1 MSQPL
6 QRHEF
11 QADRLIKEYPPM
23 WNGRNK
29 MMVFDIACSGR
40 HPFEG
45 HIVYSRWSKML
56 PALTGSSPSSSFCAK
71 AGIFDYGP
79 TDLLSTV
86 WHMNFADPDL
96 FAAYSSS
103 LLAQDELQVAEHP
116 ILGSLR
122 EALQAAGEAPRT
134 VDYIGNPTPITISG
148 VERRCAISTMPS
160 AISPRGLYGNEFGRA
175 DEKQVRAAT
184 KVLNPPTKTNI
195 LAMAA
200 PACGS
205 GSYTGDQLTNVLNTA
220 YTGFEA
226 VKLAGAFVGAP
237 TNRVIIHTGFW
248 GCGAFGG
255 NRTLVTILQSLA
267 ADLAGIDLVFWAF
280 DDQGLQIVE
289 EARSAYSQLLATNA
303 STEEILHMVGK
314 MDFKWSDSDGN

>member
-1 MSQPL
+1 MTHPL
-6 QRHEF
+6 NRHEF
-11 QADRLIKEYPPM
+11 QADRLIKEYPPR

-29 MMVFDIACSGR
+29 LKVFGIACSGP
-40 HPFEG
+40 HPFHG
-45 HIVYSRWSKML
+45 HVIYSRWREEKPPDRISQ
-56 PALTGSSPSSSFCAK
+56 GSCNFTSRK
-71 AGIFDYGP
+71 GIFEYGEP
-79 TDLLSTV
+79 DHGSVV
-86 WHMNFADPDL
+86 WHLNFADPDL
-96 FAAYSSS
+96 FVAYSSS

-122 EALQAAGEAPRT
+122 EALEAAGEAPRT
-134 VDYIGNPTPITISG
+134 VDYSGHPTPITISG
-148 VERRCAISTMPS
+148 VERRCVISTMPT

-184 KVLNPPTKTNI
+184 KALNPPTKTNI

-205 GSYTGDQLTNVLNTA
+205 GSYTGEQLTNVLNTA
-220 YTGFEA
+220 YTGFA
-226 VKLAGAFVGAP
+226 AAKLAGAFVGAP

-255 NRTLVTILQSLA
+255 NRTLMIILQCLA

-289 EARSAYSQLLATNA
+289 EARAAYSQLLATNA
-303 STEEILHMVGK
+303 STEEILHKVGK
-314 MDFKWSDSDGN
+314 MDFKWGDSDGN